1 MKVYTTLWNGDSWA
15 TRWGEVKLD
24 LSNAPFVA
32 GFKNF
37 HANACVP
44 GPDADCKSFNGG
56 KYRGLGT
63 ETKMHLQNVRSKW
76 VVYDYCRDLR
86 RYAHGLPY
94 ECRKENLLQDEWIE
108 DNDITVILHN
118 DFWLP
123 NHANGW
129 FMKENLHNYDTRCS
143 CSILLICWS
152 CHERMLLHWRQWI
165 LTYWP
170 AKLTLLID
178 VLRIFVYFN
187 FMSLY
192 FVWA

>member
-1 MKVYTTLWNGDSWA
+1 MDNIPIRVIQNREDIGVPFPTHRPMKVYTTLWNGDSWA

-94 ECRKENLLQDEWIE
+94 ECRKENLLQDE
-108 DNDITVILHN
+108 
-118 DFWLP
+118 
-123 NHANGW
+123 
-129 FMKENLHNYDTRCS
+129 
-143 CSILLICWS
+143 
-152 CHERMLLHWRQWI
+152 
-165 LTYWP
+165 
-170 AKLTLLID
+170 
-178 VLRIFVYFN
+178 
-187 FMSLY
+187 
-192 FVWA
+192 